1 MSFWPDRARLAM
13 SFVVNVEEGAEAS
26 VADGDKGPEAVDE
39 LGIAVKKPIRNF
51 ANESNYR
58 YGLVAGAP
66 RILELFAGNGV
77 RATFKAGGGALA
89 SAPGNARGDAAGRHA
104 GG

>member
-1 MSFWPDRARLAM
+1 MLQQRGLTHGCEQMSFWPDRARLAM

-39 LGIAVKKPIRNF
+39 LGIARKKPLRNL

-58 YGLVAGAP
+58 YGLAAGAP
-66 RILELFAGNGV
+66 RV
-77 RATFKAGGGALA
+77 HRDT
-89 SAPGNARGDAAGRHA
+89 SADARHPSS
-104 GG
+104 